1 MERALRKIPINYP
14 KRQVGNKIY
23 GGDSSHLPLK
33 INSAGVIPA
42 IFASAL
48 LFITNNFFKF

>member
-1 MERALRKIPINYP
+1 M
-14 KRQVGNKIY
+14 GNKIY

-48 LFITNNFFKF
+48 IIITNNFFKF